1 MSDRLPAKL
10 VVDALIRRV
19 QDAGGSAMLLAR
31 GDAQGGAILVLAMER
46 GANPRFLE
54 RGIGP
59 TGEIALIRS
68 GPVDPDATAIDD
80 YCQKR
85 RKYDPDLWII
95 EVDVAQAERFAAEM
109 IAVN

>member
-10 VVDALIRRV
+10 VADALIRRV
-19 QDAGGSAMLLAR
+19 HDAGGSAMVLAR
-31 GDAQGGAILVLAMER
+31 GDTQAGAILILAMER

-59 TGEIALIRS
+59 TGEMAIIRT
-68 GPVDPDATAIDD
+68 GPAESDAATIDA
-80 YCQKR
+80 YWQKR
-85 RKYDPDLWII
+85 RKNDPDLWVI